1 MQTISRATVML
12 VTLAALAWAVVRFG
26 PIEAIQPLTSRTIEL
41 ADELLGRPGGQPRS
55 VLQPLSEPNWS
66 QPLVLT
72 ANPADGQPPPAAPVR
87 PQAVAAT
94 MPAAAMSVVV
104 HTLES
109 LGAQQVM
116 VERWGQGKLHRVSCE
131 LPLSGVSSITRHFES
146 VAVNRADAVLGVLA
160 EIRAW
165 RGQHD
170 RLSSLP

>member
-12 VTLAALAWAVVRFG
+12 VTLAVLAWAVVRFG

-41 ADELLGRPGGQPRS
+41 ADKLLGRPGGQPRP
-55 VLQPLSEPNWS
+55 VHQPLSEPNWS
-66 QPLVLT
+66 QPLVLAASPT
-72 ANPADGQPPPAAPVR
+72 DGQPPPAR

-104 HTLES
+104 GALES
-109 LGAQQVM
+109 LGVQQVM
-116 VERWGQGKLHRVSCE
+116 VERWGQGNLHRVSCE
-131 LPLSGVSSITRHFES
+131 YPLSGVSSITRHFES
-146 VAVNRADAVLGVLA
+146 VAVNQADAALGVLA

-165 RGQHD
+165 RDQRD